1 MKFHEKKKLDW
12 QRKICKLLR
21 ILGVR
26 KFETQKAKTNNED
39 IKQMKMPDEGEMKNP
54 NMTKWRSQK
63 IWQNEETNE
72 DKKQSL
78 EVA

>member
-1 MKFHEKKKLDW
+1 
-12 QRKICKLLR
+12 
-21 ILGVR
+21 
-26 KFETQKAKTNNED
+26 
-39 IKQMKMPDEGEMKNP
+39 MPDEGEMKNP
-54 NMTKWRSQK
+54 NITKWRSQK